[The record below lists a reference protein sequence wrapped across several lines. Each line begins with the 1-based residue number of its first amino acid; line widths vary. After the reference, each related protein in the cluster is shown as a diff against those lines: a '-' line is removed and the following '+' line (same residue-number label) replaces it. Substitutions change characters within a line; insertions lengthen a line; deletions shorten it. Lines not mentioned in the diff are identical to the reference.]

1 MLRLLWVRA
10 FFGSRGLRS
19 RRQAGKRSLGEVRQT
34 RRMAPMPELPPL
46 LRRAGPYISHLL
58 SGSLFL
64 GTRLHFIQNASPT
77 YVQSFVTII
86 QHQCLCKQNI
96 FTKMTTLCKL
106 SLYRPPYLVAITEH
120 NLCDPPWYQA
130 TFKNGQ
136 SIKIV
141 TWYQKTSLIALAIIL
156 AAPLAKNQILQN
168 KSGFHIFAWFAHW
181 HTAGKV
187 CTSTLFCWNLMESHA
202 FSQQTS
208 NLLHNI
214 QSMFHW

>member
-1 MLRLLWVRA
+1 MVWVKNSKTHFFSGTPCISYFRKRFSQPSRLGKQRQHLVNSYL
-10 FFGSRGLRS
+10 FLYGC
-19 RRQAGKRSLGEVRQT
+19 RRFCD
-34 RRMAPMPELPPL
+34 ELVPTFHICCQVPF
-46 LRRAGPYISHLL
+46 
-58 SGSLFL
+58 FL

-96 FTKMTTLCKL
+96 FTKLTTLCKH

-141 TWYQKTSLIALAIIL
+141 TWYQKTSLIALAITL

-168 KSGFHIFAWFAHW
+168 KSGFHTFAWFAHW
-181 HTAGKV
+181 HTVGNV
-187 CTSTLFCWNLMESHA
+187 CTSTLFCWNLY
-202 FSQQTS
+202 F
-208 NLLHNI
+208 L
-214 QSMFHW
+214 F